1 MVLMTISTK
10 DELQF
15 LLHRALEIEKDFES
29 LSVWKGFVSIS
40 SKYRPTV
47 ITLARDS
54 HKHRLDL
61 EKLLK
66 NLNLEAPTDEIPE
79 ETFDFDGMM
88 DMEILQKIVE
98 NDQIVADLY
107 SELAE
112 KTDSKLV
119 ARLLGDEN
127 VSVFYD
133 LLNRLVSDENRHV
146 KMVKSVSGDIVR
158 VQ

>member
-1 MVLMTISTK
+1 MTISTK
-10 DELQF
+10 EELQF

-29 LSVWKGFVSIS
+29 ISVWKGFVSIG

-47 ITLARDS
+47 LTLARDS
-54 HKHRLDL
+54 HKHRLEL

-66 NLNLEAPTDEIPE
+66 SLNLDAPNDEIPE
-79 ETFDFDGMM
+79 ETFDFEGMM

-107 SELAE
+107 AELAK
-112 KTDSKLV
+112 KTDPKLV
-119 ARLLGDEN
+119 AVLLGDEN

-133 LLNRLVSDENRHV
+133 LLNRLVEDENRHV
-146 KMVKSVSGDIVR
+146 KMVKSVAGDIVR

>member
-1 MVLMTISTK
+1 MTISTK

-29 LSVWKGFVSIS
+29 ISVWNGFVSIG

-47 ITLARDS
+47 LTLARES
-54 HKHRLDL
+54 HKHRLEL

-66 NLNLEAPTDEIPE
+66 ALNLDSPTDEIPE
-79 ETFDFDGMM
+79 HTFDYEGLM
-88 DMEILQKIVE
+88 DVEILQKIVE
-98 NDQIVADLY
+98 NDQIAADLY
-107 SELAE
+107 SELAK

-119 ARLLGDEN
+119 AGLLGDES

-133 LLNRLVSDENRHV
+133 LLHRLVEDENRHV
-146 KMVKSVSGDIVR
+146 KMVKSVTGDIVR

>member
-1 MVLMTISTK
+1 MTISTK

-47 ITLARDS
+47 LTLARDS

-66 NLNLEAPTDEIPE
+66 KLNLEAPTDEIPE

-119 ARLLGDEN
+119 AGLLGDEN

>member
-1 MVLMTISTK
+1 MTISTK
-10 DELQF
+10 EELQF

-29 LSVWKGFVSIS
+29 ISVWKGFVSIG

-47 ITLARDS
+47 LTLARDS
-54 HKHRLDL
+54 HKHRLEL

-66 NLNLEAPTDEIPE
+66 SLNLDGPTDEIPE
-79 ETFDFDGMM
+79 ETFDFEGMM

-107 SELAE
+107 AELE
-112 KTDSKLV
+112 KKTDPKLV
-119 ARLLGDEN
+119 AVLLGDEN

-133 LLNRLVSDENRHV
+133 LLNRLVEDENRHV
-146 KMVKSVSGDIVR
+146 KMVKSVAGDIVR